1 MHCEVIMAAYS
12 ALSLEVNC
20 EEFASKVLGSTVG
33 VEKEKIPWENFGRC
47 IFTSSSLLE
56 TVKH

>member
-1 MHCEVIMAAYS
+1 MVHGEHAIA

-33 VEKEKIPWENFGRC
+33 VEKEKIPWENLGRY